1 MAGIPI
7 IPSRQTKPAI
17 FELTADVTAQ
27 HSLPNDII
35 DQIVHL
41 FSQLAHN
48 DQHRCLLRLR
58 NRFSGR

>member
-7 IPSRQTKPAI
+7 IPSRRAKPAL
-17 FELTADVTAQ
+17 FELAADITAK
-27 HSLPNDII
+27 HSLPDDII
-35 DQIVHL
+35 DQIGDLV
-41 FSQLAHN
+41 SQLAHN